1 MLRRIFVLL
10 TCCCVSLSACK
21 TKPQS
26 QTGQGQPG
34 PLALGQAF
42 QLKTGQTAKF
52 AGDEANAALSVT
64 FSSLLSESRC
74 PADVQCAEAGEAVI
88 SVEVQAGSEPA
99 RNVSLSTMPMRS
111 TAIVGSYNIQLEKL
125 EPYPQSRNKAIPDQ
139 EYQATLQVTSIAGA
153 PQAELNQPFQL
164 KGGGTVLL
172 ASENLQIKFAAVTS
186 DSRCP
191 KSVTCVWSGEARVLL
206 EVVKGSMP
214 PVQFELST
222 LPDTSSFNA
231 ANYRFELQAVEPYP
245 ETPRQDF
252 ALEDYALTLLVRP
265 LTP

>member
-42 QLKTGQTAKF
+42 QLKIGQTAKF

-64 FSSLLSESRC
+64 FSALLSESRC
-74 PADVQCAEAGEAVI
+74 P
-88 SVEVQAGSEPA
+88 
-99 RNVSLSTMPMRS
+99 
-111 TAIVGSYNIQLEKL
+111 
-125 EPYPQSRNKAIPDQ
+125 
-139 EYQATLQVTSIAGA
+139 
-153 PQAELNQPFQL
+153 
-164 KGGGTVLL
+164 
-172 ASENLQIKFAAVTS
+172 
-186 DSRCP
+186 
-191 KSVTCVWSGEARVLL
+191 SVTCVWSGEARVLL

-222 LPDTSSFNA
+222 LPDTSNFNA
-231 ANYRFELQAVEPYP
+231 ANYRFEMQAVEPYP
-245 ETPRQDF
+245 ETPEQDF
-252 ALEDYALTLLVRP
+252 ALEDYVLTLLVRP